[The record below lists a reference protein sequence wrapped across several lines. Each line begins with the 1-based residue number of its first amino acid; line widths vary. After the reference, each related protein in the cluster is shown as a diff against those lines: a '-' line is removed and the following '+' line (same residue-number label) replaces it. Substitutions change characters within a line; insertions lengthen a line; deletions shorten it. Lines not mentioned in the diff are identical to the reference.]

1 MRAMRT
7 HTPTPDTLPDNVAL
21 RLFRLQDAVL
31 HSAYG
36 GWWAQGH
43 DQYILPP
50 LRREPD
56 VHSSTQNSHPTSTGQ
71 PLTRQSRSPHP

>member
-50 LRREPD
+50 YGASRMCTP
-56 VHSSTQNSHPTSTGQ
+56 VHRTRIQ
-71 PLTRQSRSPHP
+71 PLQGSH